1 MPFVLSGISYPL
13 RIEGGGLPAV
23 AKGTDVIKSALT
35 VLMRTNKGS
44 RVMRPTLGTNL
55 QRLIFENQGPVMQS
69 LVQREV
75 LLAISNFLPQVV
87 VKAMDFVEDNR
98 RIQVNVRYVVQGVL
112 DQTGFVTIGQ
122 RT

>member
-1 MPFVLSGISYPL
+1 MPFVLSGISYPF

-35 VLMRTNKGS
+35 VLMRTKKGS
-44 RVMRPTLGTNL
+44 RGMRPTLGTNL

-69 LVQREV
+69 LVQREI

-87 VKAMDFVEDNR
+87 VKAMDFVEDNH
-98 RIQVNVRYVVQGVL
+98 RIQVNIRYIVQGVL